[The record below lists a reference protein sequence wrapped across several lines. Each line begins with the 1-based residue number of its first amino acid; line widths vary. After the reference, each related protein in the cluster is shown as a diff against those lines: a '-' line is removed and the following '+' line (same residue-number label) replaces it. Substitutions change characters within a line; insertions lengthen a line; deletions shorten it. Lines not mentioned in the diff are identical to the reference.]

1 MNQPKQF
8 LANIGNTFA
17 VLFSF
22 PERQK
27 SVWLYRL
34 WLAFLFLSG
43 IAAWGYFF
51 SWGNFSVNFHD
62 WASITAPRFEFLK
75 NAASTW
81 QLPLTISDMS
91 TLNYITDRYLA
102 VPDSFI
108 SPQFILLRW
117 MNVQVFCLVNLL
129 IFYTVGFWGLLKIKK
144 RFQLSPVAFTLLFY
158 LFNFNGHIVA
168 HTSAGHATWSGYFLF
183 PFFALL
189 IFDLL
194 KGDRTWSWVTK
205 ISVLL
210 FIMFI
215 NGSFHQFV
223 WCILFLCLTAVL
235 IPATFWQN
243 FRGALF
249 ACLASLVKIL
259 PPVLMYGQFDNR
271 FISGYPTLWSLW
283 DALVTVHVPA
293 DLTVNEGMTSA
304 IGMWELTLFVGLGG
318 ALFLI
323 GFGLVHWL
331 RSKDSPI
338 DHRLVLPLAAMTFLT
353 IGLVY
358 SYFRKLHLPLFDGER
373 VSTRM
378 ISLVFVFVL
387 ILATVQFQQW
397 LNRKTQPGWLY
408 GLIGLGTVL
417 TVHDL
422 WQNFRI
428 WSINQAAALY
438 TEKIFDPQQWFVNN
452 NYNDRGYLLFIAA
465 GALASIGTF
474 ALLAYLS
481 RRERKTSQLI
491 TASSLE

>member
-1 MNQPKQF
+1 
-8 LANIGNTFA
+8 
-17 VLFSF
+17 
-22 PERQK
+22 
-27 SVWLYRL
+27 
-34 WLAFLFLSG
+34 
-43 IAAWGYFF
+43 
-51 SWGNFSVNFHD
+51 
-62 WASITAPRFEFLK
+62 
-75 NAASTW
+75 
-81 QLPLTISDMS
+81 
-91 TLNYITDRYLA
+91 
-102 VPDSFI
+102 
-108 SPQFILLRW
+108 
-117 MNVQVFCLVNLL
+117 
-129 IFYTVGFWGLLKIKK
+129 
-144 RFQLSPVAFTLLFY
+144 
-158 LFNFNGHIVA
+158 
-168 HTSAGHATWSGYFLF
+168 
-183 PFFALL
+183 
-189 IFDLL
+189 
-194 KGDRTWSWVTK
+194 
-205 ISVLL
+205 
-210 FIMFI
+210 
-215 NGSFHQFV
+215 
-223 WCILFLCLTAVL
+223 
-235 IPATFWQN
+235 
-243 FRGALF
+243 
-249 ACLASLVKIL
+249 
-259 PPVLMYGQFDNR
+259 
-271 FISGYPTLWSLW
+271 
-283 DALVTVHVPA
+283 
-293 DLTVNEGMTSA
+293 
-304 IGMWELTLFVGLGG
+304 MWELTLFVGLGG

-353 IGLVY
+353 IGLIY

-474 ALLAYLS
+474 ALLVYLS

-491 TASSLE
+491 TTSSLE